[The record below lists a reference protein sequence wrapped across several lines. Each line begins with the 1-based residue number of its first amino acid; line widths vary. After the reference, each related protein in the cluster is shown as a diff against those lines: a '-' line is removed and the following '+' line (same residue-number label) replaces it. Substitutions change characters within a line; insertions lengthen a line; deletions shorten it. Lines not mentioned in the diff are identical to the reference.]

1 MPFTEQYARES
12 TPRAYWGSPT
22 FKTINGVLS
31 LAWGVA
37 ITVMGLANIA
47 VSALGLRATSVS
59 SDGLPK
65 LFLNWIVPA
74 PASVAQHR

>member
-1 MPFTEQYARES
+1 
-12 TPRAYWGSPT
+12 
-22 FKTINGVLS
+22 
-31 LAWGVA
+31 
-37 ITVMGLANIA
+37 MGLASIA